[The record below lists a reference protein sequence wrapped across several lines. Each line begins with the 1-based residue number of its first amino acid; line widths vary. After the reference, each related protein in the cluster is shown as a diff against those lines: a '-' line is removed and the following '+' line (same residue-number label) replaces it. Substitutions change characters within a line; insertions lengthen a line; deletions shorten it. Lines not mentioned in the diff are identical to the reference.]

1 MHVNKK
7 RVLKLTIT
15 VITGEVSSSATIELN
30 NWLDIDVP
38 DSDLIESGLIDLWDI
53 HRWEVDLYCNTPLIG
68 QNIIPPAYHQPKASD
83 AIFISYKTVM
93 FTTRCFNVIHSTL
106 LLLRHASGEFIF
118 YVVHAIPLKENG
130 KGVLKSEMCSIFI
143 QDEQKR
149 WLGILTLFDKVH
161 FYFLSLLST

>member
-1 MHVNKK
+1 MGS
-7 RVLKLTIT
+7 RSVLQHAPNRPKHHPA
-15 VITGEVSSSATIELN
+15 S
-30 NWLDIDVP
+30 
-38 DSDLIESGLIDLWDI
+38 
-53 HRWEVDLYCNTPLIG
+53 
-68 QNIIPPAYHQPKASD
+68 IPYQPKASD

-143 QDEQKR
+143 QDEQ
-149 WLGILTLFDKVH
+149 
-161 FYFLSLLST
+161 